1 MIVYCVQHRC
11 SSGTV
16 ADQHA
21 VSNSLVSVLLNSD
34 ESSMDI
40 QDDHTNNSSSSSSE
54 ITNDSWSL
62 YRVAQEA
69 MVHG

>member
-1 MIVYCVQHRC
+1 VRAECHKCRC

-16 ADQHA
+16 SDQHT
-21 VSNSLVSVLLNSD
+21 VSNCVVPVLLNSND
-34 ESSMDI
+34 TSMDI
-40 QDDHTNNSSSSSSE
+40 QDDY
-54 ITNDSWSL
+54 TNDSGSTSEVVCDSWFL